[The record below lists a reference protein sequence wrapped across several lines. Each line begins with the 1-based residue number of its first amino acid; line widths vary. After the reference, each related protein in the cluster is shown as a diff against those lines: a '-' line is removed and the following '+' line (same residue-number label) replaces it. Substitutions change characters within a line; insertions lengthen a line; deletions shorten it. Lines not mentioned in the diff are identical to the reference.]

1 MANISIGRYAPYNS
15 FLHRLDPRT
24 KLISMIFL
32 MVVIFLNYGSTWFN
46 LAIYACLIVMIYIFM
61 RIAHIR
67 LRQLF
72 KQLKMMWFM
81 MLFLFI
87 INLFTIKESI
97 QIYIPWLNESY
108 DSFFIPGLNWT
119 IYFSA
124 IINSFYIFIRIALM
138 ISLTLIL
145 TSSTKPMDLTYALEW
160 FMTPFKI
167 IRLPVHEI
175 AMTISLALR
184 FIPTLLD
191 ETDRIMKAQASR
203 GVDFQE
209 GKLKEKV
216 RAIVSLIIP
225 LFVSAFQRSDELADA
240 MEARGYDPSKKRTRY
255 RLLKWHLRDTL
266 SFIFILLLL
275 GGLITLSVL
284 TANNVITLPF

>member
-1 MANISIGRYAPYNS
+1 MANISLGRYAPYNTL
-15 FLHRLDPRT
+15 LHRLDPRT
-24 KLISMIFL
+24 KIISMVFL
-32 MVVIFLNYGSTWFN
+32 MVIIFLSYGSTWFDITMYGG
-46 LAIYACLIVMIYIFM
+46 LVIIIYILM
-61 RIAHIR
+61 RIAHIT
-67 LRQLF
+67 LKQLF

-81 MLFLFI
+81 MIFLFI

-97 QIYIPWLNESY
+97 FIYIPWLGTSI
-108 DSFFIPGLNWT
+108 DHFTIPWINWT
-119 IYFSA
+119 IYFSS
-124 IINSFYIFIRIALM
+124 IINTFYIFIRLALM

-145 TSSTKPMDLTYALEW
+145 TSTTKPMDLTYALEW
-160 FMTPFKI
+160 FMAPLKH
-167 IRLPVHEI
+167 IRFPVHEI

-225 LFVSAFQRSDELADA
+225 LFISSFQRSDELANA

-255 RLLKWHLRDTL
+255 RLLKWHVRDSI
-266 SFIFILLLL
+266 SFIFSVLLLA
-275 GGLITLSVL
+275 GLITLSIL
-284 TANNVITLPF
+284 FKNNILLIPF

>member
-46 LAIYACLIVMIYIFM
+46 LAIYVGLIVMIYIFM

-160 FMTPFKI
+160 FMTPFKL

-191 ETDRIMKAQASR
+191 ETDRIMKAQSSR

>member
-1 MANISIGRYAPYNS
+1 MANISLGRYAPYNT

-24 KLISMIFL
+24 KIISMICL
-32 MVVIFLNYGSTWFN
+32 MVIIFLGYNSTWFN
-46 LAIYACLIVMIYIFM
+46 FAIYGGLIVFIYILM
-61 RIAHIR
+61 RIAHIT
-67 LRQLF
+67 LKQLF

-97 QIYIPWLNESY
+97 MIYIPWLNESI
-108 DSFFIPGLNWT
+108 DHFTIPGINWT

-124 IINSFYIFIRIALM
+124 FINTFYIFIRLALM

-145 TSSTKPMDLTYALEW
+145 TSTTKPMDLTYALEW
-160 FMTPFKI
+160 FLTPFKVVH
-167 IRLPVHEI
+167 LPVHEI

-191 ETDRIMKAQASR
+191 ETDRIMKAQSSR
-203 GVDFQE
+203 GVDFQD

-225 LFVSAFQRSDELADA
+225 LFISSFQRSDELANA
-240 MEARGYDPSKKRTRY
+240 MEARGYDPSQKRTRY
-255 RLLKWHLRDTL
+255 RLLKWHMRD
-266 SFIFILLLL
+266 SFSFVFSLLLL
-275 GGLITLSVL
+275 SGLITLSVL
-284 TANNVITLPF
+284 CNQNIIILPF

>member
-275 GGLITLSVL
+275 GGLITLYVL